1 MPDAASPM
9 TNQPAGAAVAGSPP
23 GRGAGRWRLPRITW
37 DRQTIVFACALSM
50 FVHLSMM
57 LGMSYFV
64 MTGPVGSSREGKGD
78 SPLAIISQTDLSE
91 MQRVS
96 LDADAPA
103 LESTMEPA
111 MPTIDD
117 LVAQPG
123 EGELASLDAS
133 DLSTLGGAGDAMFG
147 SGGSGEGAGGGDGLD
162 DGSGGGAKFFGVE
175 ARGNRFLYICDVS
188 GSMEGERLGALKSA
202 LRESIDG
209 LIERARFSVV
219 LFSSEAMA
227 LSGNRWME
235 ASDERKK
242 ALAKELGLIHGFG
255 GTNPL
260 PAFDIAFAMKPR
272 PDAIYFMTDGVFGD
286 EVNSVIESRIMR
298 LNNSG
303 ERRVPIHCITFIE
316 RGAEPIMRKIA
327 RQSGGTYTHV
337 DAPPQ

>member
-1 MPDAASPM
+1 MPEAASPS
-9 TNQPAGAAVAGSPP
+9 TNQPDAGSPLE
-23 GRGAGRWRLPRITW
+23 RAAARWSLSRITW
-37 DRQTIVFACALSM
+37 DRQTILFAVALSL
-50 FVHLSMM
+50 FVHLGMM

-64 MTGPVGSSREGKGD
+64 MAGPMGSSRAGNGEAA
-78 SPLAIISQTDLSE
+78 LAIISQTDLSE

-96 LDADAPA
+96 LDAEAPA
-103 LESTMEPA
+103 LEQAMEPA
-111 MPTIDD
+111 LPTIDD

-123 EGELASLDAS
+123 EGELAPLDAS
-133 DLSTLGGAGDAMFG
+133 DLATLGGAGDAMFG
-147 SGGSGEGAGGGDGLD
+147 GGSGSGGGGGGGDGLD

-188 GSMEGERLGALKSA
+188 GSMEGERLAALKIA

-219 LFSSEAMA
+219 LFSSEAMS
-227 LSGNRWME
+227 LGGNRWME
-235 ASDERKK
+235 ATDERKK
-242 ALAKELGLIHGFG
+242 ATAKELGLIHGFG

-272 PDAIYFMTDGVFGD
+272 PDAIYFMTDGVFTED
-286 EVNSVIESRIMR
+286 VNAVIESRIMR
-298 LNNSG
+298 MNNSG
-303 ERRVPIHCITFIE
+303 DRRVPIHCITFVE
-316 RGAEPIMRKIA
+316 RGSEPIMRKIA

>member
-1 MPDAASPM
+1 MPDEASP
-9 TNQPAGAAVAGSPP
+9 TTPSPGVVHVAGAVAGKWGLS
-23 GRGAGRWRLPRITW
+23 RITW
-37 DRQTIVFACALSM
+37 DRPTIVFACALSL

-64 MTGPVGSSREGKGD
+64 MAGSGGSPREGKGD
-78 SPLAIISQTDLSE
+78 ATLAIISQTDLSE
-91 MQRVS
+91 MSRVA
-96 LDADAPA
+96 LDPDAPA
-103 LESTMEPA
+103 LENTMEPA
-111 MPTIDD
+111 LPSIDD

-147 SGGSGEGAGGGDGLD
+147 TGGSGDASGGGDGLD

-188 GSMEGERLGALKSA
+188 GSMEGERLTALKAA
-202 LRESIDG
+202 LRESVEG
-209 LIERARFSVV
+209 LLERARFSVV
-219 LFSSEAMA
+219 LFSSDAIA

-235 ASDERKK
+235 ATDERKK
-242 ALAKELGLIHGFG
+242 ALSRELGGIQAFG

-260 PAFDIAFAMKPR
+260 TAFDIAFEMKPR

-286 EVNSVIESRIMR
+286 EVNSVIESRLMR
-298 LNNSG
+298 MNNSG
-303 ERRVPIHCITFIE
+303 DRRVPIHCITFIE
-316 RGAEPIMRKIA
+316 RGSEPIMRKIA

-337 DAPPQ
+337 DAPPK